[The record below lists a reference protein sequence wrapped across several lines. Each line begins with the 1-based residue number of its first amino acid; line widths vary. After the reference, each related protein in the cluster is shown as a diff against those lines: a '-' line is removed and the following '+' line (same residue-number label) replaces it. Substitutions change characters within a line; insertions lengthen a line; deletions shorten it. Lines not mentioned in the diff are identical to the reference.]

1 MEKKLTH
8 DIAFFNLLRNLI
20 PAKFKYNEYNFSIN
34 DIEEKLEMDKT
45 IIRGLLKNLE
55 SDKLIKILNENDQD
69 VKVSF
74 ETSYDN
80 LLEVFTIED
89 IESLIK
95 EMQNFIKRNYHYF
108 NFEQHGLEDKFR
120 EYAIEA
126 AKLIAEEG
134 MSANLNPIIS
144 RGITEVLSVE
154 KNNIILKKRIYD
166 LCRDAASEE
175 LKALEAILFCDVNF
189 PKTENPFYVTLF
201 LTKLV
206 IYMKNIN
213 NPNA

>member
-166 LCRDAASEE
+166 LCRDAANEE

-206 IYMKNIN
+206 IYMKDIN